1 MVTIRHLALATN
13 DPVAS
18 AAFYRNGFG
27 FAEVARSPNAVFLAD
42 GNLNLALI
50 RFSTD
55 QLGRG
60 MDYVGLHHFGLL
72 VDDVAAWRARLAA
85 RGIQCFMEP
94 PKDGSGD
101 FNYEYKFRGPDG
113 VVFDLT
119 DHPWKGTVLDK
130 DSASSKGDRAMAK
143 IRHIALATND
153 PVATAEFYKQAFGF
167 EEIERRDNPLA
178 TGVFLT
184 DGSLNLAILKFKS
197 DQLGKG
203 MDYVGLHHFGILVE
217 DVRETMDK
225 LEAMGTQC
233 FLKPEPGDNSGFEY
247 KFHGPDGVVFDI
259 AEHPWGGTAAL
270 EHEPVPGRPST
281 PLSAK

>member
-13 DPVAS
+13 DPPATG
-18 AAFYRNGFG
+18 AFYRDGFG
-27 FAEVARSPNAVFLAD
+27 LVEVSRGPNAVFLAD

-85 RGIQCFMEP
+85 RGTHCFMEP

-119 DHPWKGTVLDK
+119 DHSWKGTTGLAAR
-130 DSASSKGDRAMAK
+130 SATAKGAPMAK

-203 MDYVGLHHFGILVE
+203 MDYVGLHHFGILVG

-225 LEAMGTQC
+225 LEAMGTEC
-233 FLKPEPGDNSGFEY
+233 FLKPEPGDKSGFEY

-259 AEHPWGGTAAL
+259 SEHPWGGTPAL
-270 EHEPVPGRPST
+270 EREPAPAQPSSG
-281 PLSAK
+281 LNAK